1 MSSNNSSSLITVNIN
16 SFHQQSN
23 TPKKTRNVISK
34 YEKTRL
40 IATRALQ
47 IENNSA
53 IFTDISSLAEK
64 DPISIAIKEYNEKKL
79 PLGIR
84 RILPDGNVED
94 VFIKDVIES

>member
-1 MSSNNSSSLITVNIN
+1 MSSSYLSSFIIN
-16 SFHQQSN
+16 SLHHQSAN
-23 TPKKTRNVISK
+23 PKVTRNIISK

-53 IFTDISSLAEK
+53 IFTEISQLKEK
-64 DPISIAIKEYNEKKL
+64 DPISIAIKEYNDKTL

-84 RILPDGNVED
+84 RILPNGDVED
-94 VFIKDVIES
+94 YFLKDMIES